1 VVASFVVLVGLSLL
15 GVGTYIYFQTEHRLI
30 QEVDSSLHAA
40 ASQALLS
47 LQTEEGRLVLRGE
60 EPVVSRARAE
70 AGFSLRVLTPD
81 GEQSDSTGQVIVGL
95 PTPPTP
101 GYMTVHASGENWRVL
116 TEAVPGSA
124 GPSPGW
130 VQVARP
136 LSPTEDLLQ
145 TLRTQLYLV
154 LPIALVLAA
163 IAAYLLTGRTLR
175 PLVAISQVAESIRA
189 GDLGRRI
196 QYRGPAD
203 EIGRLAAAFDRM
215 LDRVEHAFARERR
228 FTSEASHELRTP
240 LTAMKGGIGV
250 TLSRARTAEEYE
262 AALQDLEDQ
271 VDRLIRLST
280 NLLVLAR
287 AGRARSDEPEIVDLS
302 NLLGVTVQQVGS
314 LAQEKGVELQTE
326 VPSGIYVRGF
336 AEDLARVF
344 SNLLTNSVRFTSRG
358 GRIRVSA
365 RDCSRMK
372 RDSIC
377 IDVADD
383 GAGIA
388 PEDLPHIFEPF
399 YRGRGS
405 VSDEES
411 SGLGLAIARDIVEA
425 HGGSLDVD
433 SRPGQGSTFTVR
445 LPSMRLEQ
453 SGEEAIG
460 RRSRNR

>member
-1 VVASFVVLVGLSLL
+1 
-15 GVGTYIYFQTEHRLI
+15 
-30 QEVDSSLHAA
+30 
-40 ASQALLS
+40 
-47 LQTEEGRLVLRGE
+47 
-60 EPVVSRARAE
+60 
-70 AGFSLRVLTPD
+70 
-81 GEQSDSTGQVIVGL
+81 
-95 PTPPTP
+95 
-101 GYMTVHASGENWRVL
+101 
-116 TEAVPGSA
+116 
-124 GPSPGW
+124 
-130 VQVARP
+130 
-136 LSPTEDLLQ
+136 LQ

-154 LPIALVLAA
+154 LPIALVLAG

-196 QYRGPAD
+196 RYRGPAD

-250 TLSRARTAEEYE
+250 TLSRTRTAEEYE

-287 AGRARSDEPEIVDLS
+287 AGRARSDEPEVVDLS
-302 NLLGVTVQQVGS
+302 DLLGVTAQQMGS
-314 LAQEKGVELQTE
+314 LAQDKGIELQTE
-326 VPSGIYVRGF
+326 VPPGLYVRGF

-344 SNLLTNSVRFTSRG
+344 SNLLANSVRFTPRA

-365 RDCSRMK
+365 RDCSWMK
-372 RDSIC
+372 QDSIC

-388 PEDLPHIFEPF
+388 PDDLPHIFEPF
-399 YRGRGS
+399 YKGRGS

-433 SRPGQGSTFTVR
+433 SRQEKGSTFTVR
-445 LPSMRLEQ
+445 LPSMRLRQ
-453 SGEEAIG
+453 SAEGMPG